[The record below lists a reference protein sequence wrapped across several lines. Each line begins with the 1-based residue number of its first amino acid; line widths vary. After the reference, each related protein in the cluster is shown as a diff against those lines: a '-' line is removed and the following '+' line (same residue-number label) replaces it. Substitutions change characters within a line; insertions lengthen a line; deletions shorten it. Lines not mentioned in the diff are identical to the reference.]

1 MKWIKVCP
9 EMFLY
14 KNIACVGKVIEV
26 SAYKYPKHSYVS
38 KHVDKIP
45 GKRHYRLL
53 FNKLPKTGG
62 TPEVR
67 ECIFRFGPVMLF
79 RADLEQFSV
88 TPVIEGTGYS
98 LAVSIFLRDGITVG
112 LTNNFAY

>member
-1 MKWIKVCP
+1 MY
-9 EMFLY
+9 LY
-14 KNIACVGKVIEV
+14 KELALIGKVAEV
-26 SAYKYPKHSYVS
+26 SLYKYPQHSYVS
-38 KHVDKIP
+38 KYRDKLR

-53 FNKLPKTGG
+53 FNVLPKVGG

-79 RADLEQFSV
+79 RADLEWFSV
-88 TPVIEGTGYS
+88 TPVIKGTGYS
-98 LAVSIFLRDGITVG
+98 LAISVFLKDGITVG